1 MKLNRMFFSGLLLLL
16 LGSCTHNEMNE
27 VEATHRELGFTATIE
42 KEVETR
48 ATATA
53 WEKNDRIGLFMV
65 NAGKPLAEENIA
77 EQILNTPFITLNGD
91 GRFYPDKKIIDFPA
105 EGSYDFYA
113 YYPYDEDL
121 EGTKYMVNVTFQN
134 QPEEIDFMVADNLKG
149 QTAKNASGNLKFEHQ
164 LAHLSLLLSSSDHS
178 DLTGITATLK
188 NVYTYA
194 EYHWDTKAMTID
206 QTSKDKVEMFR
217 SGNTISAILL
227 PGEVSNETVIELKNA
242 QGKVFKIQLNK
253 KFKKLDK
260 NHRYTIPVNVTSNG
274 TAVSPEKGEYKAWFE
289 TPVIAKATLEKK
301 NIHYINHFLHEN
313 WEKGGKVRNYS
324 MLYDD
329 ELKMS
334 YWVAYPLC
342 SYYLGGQTRTEAW
355 GYDPMIDTWLQP
367 NMKKGLGGGF
377 DRGHQIPSGDRT
389 RNRETNAPTFYYT
402 NMTAQV
408 SSMNQQIW
416 QALETKVRD
425 WARSRDTIFVVTGA
439 SDVTLTDRKLR
450 WHHDNSGKEICVPK
464 FYYKVLAVRTQNEEF
479 KTIGF
484 ILNNENYPNRD
495 FWVEVKSVAEVEKQT
510 RFTFFPNIP
519 AEAKEKVDR
528 NYWR

>member
-48 ATATA
+48 AAATA

-134 QPEEIDFMVADNLKG
+134 QPEEIDFMVADSLKG

-164 LAHLSLLLSSSDHS
+164 LAHLSLLLNTSDHS

-206 QTSKDKVEMFR
+206 QTSKDNVEMFR

-227 PGEVSNETVIELKNA
+227 PGEVSDETVIELKNR

-260 NHRYTIPVNVTSNG
+260 NHRYIIPVNVTSNG

-289 TPVIAKATLEKK
+289 TPVIAKATLE
-301 NIHYINHFLHEN
+301 NSHIHYVNTDMDY
-313 WEKGGKVRNYS
+313 KGKQVRNYS
-324 MLYDD
+324 YLYND
-329 ELKMS
+329 ELKMA
-334 YWVAYPLC
+334 YWVAYPLVRNYVGTVKR
-342 SYYLGGQTRTEAW
+342 SNKWHFESAFDKSLQT
-355 GYDPMIDTWLQP
+355 
-367 NMKKGLGGGF
+367 NFNKGNTPY
-377 DRGHQIPSGDRT
+377 DRGHQIPSKDRT
-389 RNRETNAPTFYYT
+389 FSHDANYTTFVFT
-402 NMTAQV
+402 NMTPQLDRF
-408 SSMNQQIW
+408 NQGLW
-416 QALETKVRD
+416 QKLEDRVRS
-425 WARSRDTIFVVTGA
+425 WIPGNDTLFVVTGA
-439 SDVTLTDRKLR
+439 S
-450 WHHDNSGKEICVPK
+450 EISFGGEQISYTRDKMGNNVCIPK
-464 FYYKVLAVRTQNEEF
+464 YYYKALAVRTADNQF
-479 KTIGF
+479 KTIA
-484 ILNNENYPNRD
+484 IKLEHRD
-495 FWVEVKSVAEVEKQT
+495 YGTGQYNMEGVIPVAELEKET
-510 RFTFFPNIP
+510 GFTFFPNIP
-519 AEAKEKVDR
+519 AEAKQKVDR
-528 NYWR
+528 SYWK